1 MEPAINGTESAL
13 FVSHTQMYIKDM
25 NKFVHDTLLKYIEGK
40 KKEWI
45 KQDFKWTIGFLKVW
59 FWESSENVQ
68 GCGGSWVESCCLSM
82 SLQAKFYT
90 SLFSGHESRCAE
102 IGKGLPQTST
112 WLSIYFGA
120 FASPLGRY
128 WVLSQLGS
136 LSWQG
141 GGGGRRPFLGPTWT
155 PDSKDM
161 NITLI

>member
-68 GCGGSWVESCCLSM
+68 GCGGS
-82 SLQAKFYT
+82 
-90 SLFSGHESRCAE
+90 
-102 IGKGLPQTST
+102 
-112 WLSIYFGA
+112 
-120 FASPLGRY
+120 
-128 WVLSQLGS
+128 
-136 LSWQG
+136 
-141 GGGGRRPFLGPTWT
+141 
-155 PDSKDM
+155 
-161 NITLI
+161 